1 LVCGHCHQG
10 MVCQRRSNKSR
21 EYRYY
26 ICKTYHK
33 FGRNACSQANV
44 NAHALE
50 DEILSMI
57 RSKLD
62 KLPRD
67 LFMIS
72 VNKEKAV
79 GRLQKVIKTKQMKKE
94 KRKKDQ
100 VDIFNQRDLFE
111 EETYQQQMREITRQI
126 QVLDTEV
133 KMLQKQIETF
143 LQQIEESSSLEDYI
157 EEFKRINLEDKEMMR
172 VLFHEL
178 IKRITLTDQHLDI
191 EYRYDFQI

>member
-1 LVCGHCHQG
+1 
-10 MVCQRRSNKSR
+10 
-21 EYRYY
+21 
-26 ICKTYHK
+26 
-33 FGRNACSQANV
+33 V